1 MSLSLAKWVFLSN
14 EESTLRS
21 DASKECLRRFKR
33 KKKICQQVEKKWKT
47 MRDKFLFSENKLNL
61 CLNKFKFIL
70 VISNLIRVRS
80 VKPKILR
87 TELLE
92 VEVLLDFKNRVLCN
106 KLIKLFWSVS
116 CFKCFKLRKCG
127 VRKSIFKTP

>member
-1 MSLSLAKWVFLSN
+1 MLMYRIIKQFLI
-14 EESTLRS
+14 
-21 DASKECLRRFKR
+21 F
-33 KKKICQQVEKKWKT
+33 KKIHLKREKNTRFVLLISNMFELKI
-47 MRDKFLFSENKLNL
+47 E
-61 CLNKFKFIL
+61 FKFIL

-106 KLIKLFWSVS
+106 K
-116 CFKCFKLRKCG
+116 
-127 VRKSIFKTP
+127 